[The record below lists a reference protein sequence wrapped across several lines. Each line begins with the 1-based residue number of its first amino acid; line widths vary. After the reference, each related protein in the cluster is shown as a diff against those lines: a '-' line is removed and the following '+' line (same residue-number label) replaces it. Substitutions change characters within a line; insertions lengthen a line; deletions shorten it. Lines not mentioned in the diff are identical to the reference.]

1 MKKVDLNQKRLLQSL
16 KKGDE
21 AAFKSIFD
29 LCHKDLYRFILSITK
44 SEYAAEEILQEVFV
58 KLWRVRKSIDT
69 SRSFRSFLY
78 TMTRNHT
85 YNYLRAIAHQ
95 EALKKELW
103 KNIVLSSQSTED
115 SVLFAE
121 YETIL
126 NSILDHLPQ
135 QKRNIYILSRKEGKS
150 NQEIADL
157 LGISQKTVKNHLW
170 KTLQFIK
177 IQLQPHLTD
186 NLA

>member
-1 MKKVDLNQKRLLQSL
+1 M
-16 KKGDE
+16 
-21 AAFKSIFD
+21 
-29 LCHKDLYRFILSITK
+29 CHKDLYRFILSITK

-58 KLWRVRKSIDT
+58 KLWKNRKKIDL
-69 SRSFRSFLY
+69 SCSFRSFLY

-85 YNYLRAIAHQ
+85 YNYLRAIANQ

-103 KNIVLSSQSTED
+103 KNIVLSSQSTEN

-126 NSILDHLPQ
+126 NDILNHLPL
-135 QKRNIYILSRKEGKS
+135 QKRKIYILSRREGKT

-157 LGISQKTVKNHLW
+157 LGISKKTVKNHLW
-170 KTLQFIK
+170 KTLQIIK
-177 IQLQPHLTD
+177 VQLQPHMTD